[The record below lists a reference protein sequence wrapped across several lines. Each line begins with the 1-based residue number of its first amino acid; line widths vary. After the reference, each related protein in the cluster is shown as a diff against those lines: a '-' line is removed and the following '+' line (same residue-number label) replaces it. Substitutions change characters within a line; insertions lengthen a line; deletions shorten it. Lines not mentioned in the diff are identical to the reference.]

1 MSKDLL
7 RSILASV
14 GSLIAVF
21 FGVSEQ
27 VISVV
32 IDNVLL
38 VFGAI
43 LAIVG
48 VVQSYINPSDDDE
61 PRTSK
66 SK

>member
-32 IDNVLL
+32 IDNILL
-38 VFGAI
+38 VFGAV
-43 LAIVG
+43 LAIAG
-48 VVQSYINPSDDDE
+48 VIQSYIHPSDDDE
-61 PRTSK
+61 PRAIK